1 MPPSR
6 RMRINELKVLRIFL
20 SSLFAVGALAMSAK
34 ADAKGALHVVYAK
47 ATIVESVDT
56 DSDGLADSTE
66 AAIGTDPAVRDTD
79 GDGLTDGDEEVMLN
93 TFATIADSDGDGF
106 GDGLE
111 VAAGAD
117 PRSANSVP
125 VTIAGKVV
133 NGTYLAGPV
142 RARLIVSNSFE
153 WITNN
158 TAAIQVCREFAAE
171 DCPARFTF
179 TNAVASGVAFR
190 IDAWADVNGNGIWEN
205 WEPAGSFASDGA
217 AAPGVD
223 DIEICL
229 TCDDLADSDGN
240 GLADTWE
247 WRYFGKLGN
256 SATADPDDDGL
267 NNEGESRW
275 GTDPFNDDTDND
287 GMKDGDE
294 VYVGFSPVEAY
305 KTPQLRLCRTV
316 DGKFRLEW
324 DTRYYQGYMPQYT
337 DRLSVPAWSNLVP
350 HTVYEYDA
358 YPYGTKSVIDVRTNA
373 PMRFYRIKLVK

>member
-1 MPPSR
+1 M
-6 RMRINELKVLRIFL
+6 RIFL
-20 SSLFAVGALAMSAK
+20 SILFAVGALVMSAK
-34 ADAKGALHVVYAK
+34 ADAKDALHVVYAK

-117 PRSANSVP
+117 PRSTNSVP

-133 NGTYLAGPV
+133 NGTDFSGPV
-142 RARLIVSNSFE
+142 RARLIVSKSFE

-179 TNAVASGVAFR
+179 TNAVASGVAFQ
-190 IDAWADVNGNGIWEN
+190 IDTWADVNGNGIWEN
-205 WEPAGSFASDGA
+205 WEPVGSFASAGA

-256 SATADPDDDGL
+256 SASADPDNDGL

-287 GMKDGDE
+287 GMMDGDE
-294 VYVGFSPVEAY
+294 VHVGFSPVEAY

-337 DRLSVPAWSNLVP
+337 DSLSVPAWSNLVP

-358 YPYGTKSVIDVRTNA
+358 YPYGTMSVIDIRTNA